1 MKKRKMVLFIA
12 ATLDG
17 YIATLDHR
25 LDWLFN
31 VEGEGD
37 NGISAF
43 YETIDAIIMGRMTYD
58 WIQDHS
64 ETFPYQDRS
73 VYVFSKKQREKE
85 GLCNLFMTMWRCL
98 RRGFCR
104 KKGRTSG

>member
-31 VEGEGD
+31 V
-37 NGISAF
+37 
-43 YETIDAIIMGRMTYD
+43 
-58 WIQDHS
+58 
-64 ETFPYQDRS
+64 
-73 VYVFSKKQREKE
+73 
-85 GLCNLFMTMWRCL
+85 
-98 RRGFCR
+98 
-104 KKGRTSG
+104 KGRATTAYRIL